1 MKEKTEMSSE
11 QQKIT
16 QTIATQWPE
25 PEQAERNKRRAEG
38 AQAILEGL
46 DTIEGLAAK
55 RQDALNT
62 ASDLMDMLEGAII
75 ATPDMSAREISRV
88 TGLSLQTVRR
98 ARGANVGW

>member
-1 MKEKTEMSSE
+1 MKEKTGMSSK
-11 QQKIT
+11 QQKINK
-16 QTIATQWPE
+16 TIIAQW
-25 PEQAERNKRRAEG
+25 PEQAERNKRRAKG
-38 AQAILEGL
+38 AQVILEGV

-55 RQDALNT
+55 RQDALIA